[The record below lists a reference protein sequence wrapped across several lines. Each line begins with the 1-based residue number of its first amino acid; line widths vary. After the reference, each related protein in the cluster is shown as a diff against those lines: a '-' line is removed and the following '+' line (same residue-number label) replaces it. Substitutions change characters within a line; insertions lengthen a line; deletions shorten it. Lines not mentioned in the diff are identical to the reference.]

1 MKSANSTMRR
11 PRRTRDVHRGVALVA
26 SHSGLFMD
34 IVGTMVADA
43 GFTPAFTTTGE
54 APAELLERTRPALV
68 VWDVSGTDA
77 KIRPLMADAALHHLP
92 MLLVWSPGEDDVYA
106 RHVVLPT
113 RVAWITFP
121 IHGDMFRR
129 TIDQL
134 VASTLPLVRRVSV
147 AGRGISLDAGVAV
160 RCLDEI
166 FGSAAAIDSVTL
178 ASTSTT
184 EYRSM
189 RLLP

>member
-1 MKSANSTMRR
+1 MKSARTTMRP
-11 PRRTRDVHRGVALVA
+11 PRRTGAAHRGVALVA

-34 IVGTMVADA
+34 MVGTMVADA

-54 APAELLERTRPALV
+54 APSELLARTRPALV

-77 KIRPLMADAALHHLP
+77 KIRPLMADAALDHLP
-92 MLLVWSPGEDDVYA
+92 MLLVWTPGEDDVYA

-121 IHGDMFRR
+121 IRRDAFRR

-134 VASTLPLVRRVSV
+134 VASALPFVRRVSV
-147 AGRGISLDAGVAV
+147 DGRGISLDAGVAV
-160 RCLDEI
+160 RCLDEV
-166 FGSAAAIDSVTL
+166 FGSAADTDPGALD
-178 ASTSTT
+178 STSTT

>member
-1 MKSANSTMRR
+1 MKSASRAPQRPQRTQARR
-11 PRRTRDVHRGVALVA
+11 RGVALVA
-26 SHSGLFMD
+26 SRSRLFLD
-34 IVGTMVADA
+34 ILGTMVADA
-43 GFTPAFTTTGE
+43 GFTPAFTATGE
-54 APAELLERTRPALV
+54 APSQLLGRTRPALV

-77 KIRPLMADAALHHLP
+77 KIRPLMADAALRHLP
-92 MLLVWSPGEDDVYA
+92 MLLVWTPGEDDVYA

-121 IHGDMFRR
+121 ILRDVFRA
-129 TIDQL
+129 TIDRL
-134 VASTLPLVRRVSV
+134 VASALPFVRRIDV
-147 AGRGISLDAGVAV
+147 GNRGISLDAGVAV

-166 FGSAAAIDSVTL
+166 FGSAAATDSVTL